1 MKKSLLNLGRALN
14 RNEQKQIKGGI
25 SFTDSED
32 ICAGG
37 GDVYTGEGR
46 PRGCACTS
54 NSDCGTGRCDLDAGF
69 GRQGVCA

>member
-37 GDVYTGEGR
+37 GDVYNGTGL

-54 NSDCGTGRCDLDAGF
+54 SSQCGTGRCDMSGF
-69 GRQGVCA
+69 YGGVCA

>member
-14 RNEQKQIKGGI
+14 RNEQKGIKGGI

-37 GDVYTGEGR
+37 GDIYRPGR
-46 PRGCACTS
+46 LRGCACTS
-54 NSDCGTGRCDLDAGF
+54 DSQCGTGRCDTSGF
-69 GRQGVCA
+69 YGGVCA